1 MFELKKILKYR
12 NTIMG
17 IACIMIMVFHSNL
30 PAINLVFFKRYLYI
44 GVDIFLFVSGIG
56 IVQSLSK
63 DSDIKAFYKRRFQRI
78 IPYSV
83 PLIITLGFLLFLY
96 DKDFS
101 VIDFYNHSFLI
112 SNLVPTGNYFA
123 FLWYLPT
130 ILIYYFVSPFIFH
143 YYKSRKNKTK
153 ATIVLLVF
161 CFLLS
166 IITLPN
172 GFLNYLSWITTR
184 FLIYV
189 IGMIYGFRIIENK
202 TIDLWELLFYILL
215 GLFAIGSLIYTMSH
229 YFFFSDFFIKLC
241 FIPLVILF
249 CITVAYIKEYL
260 SLKKIFIQ
268 GKIFDYIGNYTL
280 IIYTTHEFFL
290 YLFKSISYYYDKGI
304 RFVSNPYFYSLWVGI
319 FAIIF
324 SIAYSK
330 ATQTILND

>member
-130 ILIYYFVSPFIFH
+130 ILIYYAI
-143 YYKSRKNKTK
+143 
-153 ATIVLLVF
+153 
-161 CFLLS
+161 
-166 IITLPN
+166 
-172 GFLNYLSWITTR
+172 YL
-184 FLIYV
+184 
-189 IGMIYGFRIIENK
+189 
-202 TIDLWELLFYILL
+202 
-215 GLFAIGSLIYTMSH
+215 
-229 YFFFSDFFIKLC
+229 
-241 FIPLVILF
+241 
-249 CITVAYIKEYL
+249 
-260 SLKKIFIQ
+260 
-268 GKIFDYIGNYTL
+268 
-280 IIYTTHEFFL
+280 
-290 YLFKSISYYYDKGI
+290 
-304 RFVSNPYFYSLWVGI
+304 
-319 FAIIF
+319 
-324 SIAYSK
+324 
-330 ATQTILND
+330 